1 MDFEWKYGEF
11 FENCKSSVENRGVV
25 NGSRRKCSHIVHRFV
40 VPFFFVFKELTQI
53 HVRASVRVHNSKQH
67 TNEQTMQSFKV
78 EMLVN
83 DFRMQARTSIVL
95 LTHTF
100 VS

>member
-1 MDFEWKYGEF
+1 MECREQRGCEWLSTQMFAY
-11 FENCKSSVENRGVV
+11 CSSI
-25 NGSRRKCSHIVHRFV
+25 RR
-40 VPFFFVFKELTQI
+40 PLFFVFKELTQI

-83 DFRMQARTSIVL
+83 GFRMQARTSIVL